1 MGNSPFSDALE
12 TLQMISKELED
23 ILTDFSSQR
32 LGYNEVRLM
41 ELRKSTAIT
50 VSKLSPANANYDNIN
65 LNEGEKNA

>member
-32 LGYNEVRLM
+32 LGDNEVRLM

>member
-12 TLQMISKELED
+12 TLQMISKELEN
-23 ILTDFSSQR
+23 ILTDFSSQPPEANKMR
-32 LGYNEVRLM
+32 LR

-50 VSKLSPANANYDNIN
+50 VSKLSPANANFDNIN